1 MELLSGV
8 PPSFVL
14 KMHEYDDEETYASD
28 KMKQNR
34 LLKSIILAAAPVGGL
49 ISEGHSAVISV
60 NYGTSTST
68 TPAMGAADVAGVI
81 SVANWNNVVDGDHLV
96 SFGDVSGIATSL
108 GVSVSG
114 GGGNS
119 WNRLDPAAG
128 RIFSDKITMGGVGL
142 IKLTTVPYDLYDV
155 YIYLSDWGAEV
166 INFSL
171 DGGVATVGSLTN
183 ATGGFDGVYVEN
195 DNYVKLSGLSG
206 DSSITM
212 TATTG
217 EVHLAA
223 FQVVQIPEP
232 GAAFLGGLGV
242 LALLRRRRS

>member
-1 MELLSGV
+1 
-8 PPSFVL
+8 
-14 KMHEYDDEETYASD
+14 
-28 KMKQNR
+28 MKQKR
-34 LLKSIILAAAPVGGL
+34 FLKLMILTAASVGCL
-49 ISEGHSAVISV
+49 ISEAHSAVISV
-60 NYGTSTST
+60 NYDTSTSS

-81 SVANWNNVVDGDHLV
+81 PVANWNNVVDGDHSIV
-96 SFGDVSGIATSL
+96 FGDVSGIASSL

-128 RIFSDKITMGGVGL
+128 RIFSDKITMGGVGS
-142 IKLTTVPYDLYDV
+142 INLTTVPYALYDV
-155 YIYLSDWGAEV
+155 YVYLSDWGSEV
-166 INFSL
+166 VNFSL
-171 DGGVATVGSLTN
+171 DGGATTVGALIN
-183 ATGGFDGVYVEN
+183 AASGFDGIYVEN
-195 DNYVKLSGLSG
+195 NNYVKLSGLSG